1 MSGAEKSK
9 RSRPA
14 LWAVLSFSAGL
25 ILADFAGIPVLLL
38 FCLALFLFAAALVLL
53 MAGARL
59 STVVNPV
66 LLVLATVLGALRY
79 EIDTELLPPNHIA
92 GAGLDGRKGVF
103 RGRVAT
109 EPERREQRLSFV
121 VDLEEAE
128 TDGALYGVSGRIL
141 VNARNLEVAADY
153 GDRVTLLGRLRLPS
167 GARNPGAFDYRR
179 FLYLQNI
186 HATLSLSRSVQI
198 LAVEPGRG
206 SRLWEDVVLPIRRSV
221 RQSIRRN
228 LDGAPADL
236 LQGMLL
242 GDKHRIS
249 PEVRDSFRRTG
260 LAHALVISGL
270 HVGLVA
276 VFFFTA
282 FKLCR
287 LPDGLTCAATVLV
300 LGLYALVTE
309 MEPPVV
315 RASIMAAVIL
325 LGRMAGRPG
334 DIYNSLGLAALVIL
348 VAWPTS
354 LFSLGFQLSF
364 GATLAIVG
372 LHAPIAHLFPA
383 SWRRDHRV
391 SDWVIAPLC
400 VSLAAQIGTG
410 PLIAYHFQQFALI
423 SLAANVV
430 VAPLL
435 GLVVSLGLL
444 SALSGWWAPLAAT
457 AFNAANYVVLK
468 SLIAMVDGLASL
480 PFASVTTFRPGP
492 FFLLTSFVLALLLGR
507 MPGSRRARIC
517 FIYVVLVWAN
527 VSVWSPLLRRD
538 HLEVVFL
545 DVGQGDGAFI
555 RFPNGR
561 TMVVDGGSCSARFD
575 YGARVLLPFLK
586 YRGLGRVD
594 VVVASHPHNDH
605 IGGLVRL
612 LEEVEVGHYLDSGQ
626 LYDSWTA
633 RRLRA
638 LIGAKGIGYHRVAA
652 GDTLVGLGGVGALIL
667 HPTGEFVTP
676 EGASPYDLNNG
687 SVVFALNYGKVRV
700 LFSGDVEKESDP
712 SLLSWGE
719 RLRATVLKV
728 PHHGSST
735 SSRPSFVRAVKPEI
749 AVVSVGA
756 FNKFRHPAPVV
767 MDRLGAAGAR
777 TFRTDRSGAV
787 IFETD
792 GEKTKVRKML
802 ESPSGEA
809 GGKAE

>member
-14 LWAVLSFSAGL
+14 LWAVLSFSTGL
-25 ILADFAGIPVLLL
+25 VLADFARVPVVLLCGL
-38 FCLALFLFAAALVLL
+38 ALVLFVAVL
-53 MAGARL
+53 ALLTAGAKR
-59 STVVNPV
+59 STALNPA
-66 LLVLATVLGALRY
+66 LLVLVAVLGALRY
-79 EIDTELLPPNHIA
+79 EIDTELLPRNHIA
-92 GAGLDGRKGVF
+92 GAGLGGRKGIF
-103 RGRVAT
+103 KGRVVS
-109 EPERREQRLSFV
+109 EPERRPQRVSFV
-121 VDLEEAE
+121 MDLEEAE
-128 TDGALYGVSGRIL
+128 TDSALYRVSGRIL

-153 GDRVTLLGRLRLPS
+153 GDRVTLMGRLRLPS

-179 FLYLQNI
+179 FLFLQNI
-186 HATLSLSRSVQI
+186 HATLSLSRRVQI
-198 LAVEPGRG
+198 VAVEAGRG
-206 SRLWEDVVLPIRRSV
+206 SWLWEAVVLPIRRSV

-249 PEVRDSFRRTG
+249 AGVKDSFRRTG

-287 LPDGLTCAATVLV
+287 MPDGCTAAATVLV

-325 LGRMAGRPG
+325 LGRVAGRPG

-383 SWRRDHRV
+383 AWRRDHRV
-391 SDWVIAPLC
+391 SNWVIGPLC

-430 VAPLL
+430 IAPLL

-444 SALSGWWAPLAAT
+444 SALSGWWAPLAST
-457 AFNAANYVVLK
+457 AFNASNYVVLK
-468 SLIAMVDGLASL
+468 SLIALVEGFASL
-480 PFASVTTFRPGP
+480 PFASVTTFRPGIL
-492 FFLLTSFVLALLLGR
+492 FLLTAFVLALLLGR
-507 MPGSRRARIC
+507 MPGSLRARKWGV
-517 FIYVVLVWAN
+517 YVLLAWAN
-527 VSVWSPLLRRD
+527 VAVWSHLLRSD
-538 HLEVVFL
+538 DLEVVFL

-555 RFPNGR
+555 RFPEGR
-561 TMVVDGGSCSARFD
+561 TMVVDGGSRSDRFD
-575 YGARVLLPFLK
+575 YGARVLLPFLNH
-586 YRGLGRVD
+586 LGVRRID

-605 IGGLVRL
+605 IGGLVTL
-612 LEEVEVGHYLDSGQ
+612 LEEMEVGHYLDGGQ
-626 LYDSWTA
+626 HYDSWTA
-633 RRLRA
+633 RRLRV
-638 LIGAKGIGYHRVAA
+638 LIREKGIRYHRVAA
-652 GDTLVGLGGVGALIL
+652 GDTLVGLGGVGALVL

-676 EGASPYDLNNG
+676 GGESPHDLNNG
-687 SVVFALNYGKVRV
+687 SVVLALNYGKVRL
-700 LFSGDVEKESDP
+700 LFTGDVEKETDP
-712 SLLSWGE
+712 SLLAWGQ
-719 RLRATVLKV
+719 RLRASVLKV

-735 SSRPSFVRAVKPEI
+735 SSRALFVRAVKPEI

-756 FNKFRHPAPVV
+756 FNRFRHPAPVV
-767 MDRLGAAGAR
+767 IHRLEAGGAR
-777 TFRTDRSGAV
+777 TYRTDRCGAV
-787 IFETD
+787 MVETD
-792 GEKTKVRKML
+792 GKTIKVRKML
-802 ESPSGEA
+802 
-809 GGKAE
+809 

>member
-1 MSGAEKSK
+1 MSGDEKSK

-25 ILADFAGIPVLLL
+25 VLADFARAPVFLLSG
-38 FCLALFLFAAALVLL
+38 LALVLFVAALALL
-53 MAGARL
+53 MAGESR
-59 STVVNPV
+59 STALNPV
-66 LLVLATVLGALRY
+66 LLILVAGLGALRY
-79 EIDTELLPPNHIA
+79 EINTELLPQNHIA
-92 GAGLDGRKGVF
+92 GAGLDGRKRIF
-103 RGRVAT
+103 KGRVVT
-109 EPERREQRLSFV
+109 EPERRAQRISFV

-128 TDGALYGVSGRIL
+128 TDSALYRVSGRIL
-141 VNARNLEVAADY
+141 VSARNLEVAADY

-179 FLYLQNI
+179 FLFLQNI
-186 HATLSLSRSVQI
+186 HATLSLSRRAQFV
-198 LAVEPGRG
+198 AVEAGRG
-206 SRLWEDVVLPIRRSV
+206 SWLWEEVVLPIRRSV

-249 PEVRDSFRRTG
+249 AEVRDSFRRTG

-287 LPDGLTCAATVLV
+287 LPGGCTAAATVLV

-325 LGRMAGRPG
+325 LGRMAGRQG
-334 DIYNSLGLAALVIL
+334 DIYNSLGLAALIIL

-372 LHAPIAHLFPA
+372 LHAPIANLFPP

-391 SDWVIAPLC
+391 SNWVIGPLC

-444 SALSGWWAPLAAT
+444 SVLSGWWAPLAAT
-457 AFNAANYVVLK
+457 AFNAGNYVVLK

-492 FFLLTSFVLALLLGR
+492 FFLLTSFALALLLGR
-507 MPGSRRARIC
+507 MPGSRRARMC

-527 VSVWSPLLRRD
+527 VAVWSHLLRHD

-561 TMVVDGGSCSARFD
+561 TMVVDGGSRSERFD
-575 YGARVLLPFLK
+575 YGAQVLLPFLK
-586 YRGLGRVD
+586 YRGLGRID

-605 IGGLVRL
+605 IGGLVHL
-612 LEEVEVGHYLDSGQ
+612 LEEVEVGNYLDSGQ
-626 LYDSWTA
+626 HYDSWTA

-638 LIGAKGIGYHRVAA
+638 VIREKGIGYHRVAA

-676 EGASPYDLNNG
+676 EGASPHDLNNG
-687 SVVFALNYGKVRV
+687 SVVFTLNYGKIRV
-700 LFSGDVEKESDP
+700 LFTGDVEKETDP
-712 SLLSWGE
+712 SLLAWGE
-719 RLRATVLKV
+719 RLQASVLKV

-735 SSRPSFVRAVKPEI
+735 SSRPLFVQAVKPEI

-756 FNKFRHPAPVV
+756 FNRFRHPAPVV
-767 MDRLGAAGAR
+767 MHRLEEGGAR
-777 TFRTDRSGAV
+777 TYRTDQCGAV

-792 GEKTKVRKML
+792 GETINVRKML
-802 ESPSGEA
+802 
-809 GGKAE
+809 